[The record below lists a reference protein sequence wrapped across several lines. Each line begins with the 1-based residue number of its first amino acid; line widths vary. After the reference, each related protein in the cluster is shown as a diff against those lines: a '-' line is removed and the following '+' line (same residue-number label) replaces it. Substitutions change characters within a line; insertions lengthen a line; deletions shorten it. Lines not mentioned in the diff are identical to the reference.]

1 VASLDPNAL
10 KVDSNVVYR
19 SKIANVPTPGYS
31 GHTSIFIK
39 PVGYLNKD
47 QILIEEEKVPS
58 INDDNQFAHVL
69 NASKTNNNEVA
80 IS

>member
-1 VASLDPNAL
+1 MASLDPTAI
-10 KVDSNVVYR
+10 KVDSNIVYR

-47 QILIEEEKVPS
+47 QILNEEEKVQPAT
-58 INDDNQFAHVL
+58 DDNQFAHVL
-69 NASKTNNNEVA
+69 NKSNTKNNEV
-80 IS
+80 